1 MLLSPVSPCH
11 AICYWC
17 ALAPV
22 FDLLI
27 ENPEGIEVVPLFADS
42 RQQALQSGREMVPGQ
57 RVAVVLK
64 QSEPGGELD

>member
-1 MLLSPVSPCH
+1 M
-11 AICYWC
+11 
-17 ALAPV
+17 APL

-27 ENPEGIEVVPLFADS
+27 ESPEGIEVVPLFADS

-64 QSEPGGELD
+64 QSEPGGEVD